1 MVGIP
6 IVVYACWSLMTLTN
20 GISIEKLPIMG
31 QVLSF
36 IYILFIAGGFSFYI
50 YVWVVIPD
58 KELQILKGEEEVVEI
73 KGDNNA

>member
-1 MVGIP
+1 
-6 IVVYACWSLMTLTN
+6 
-20 GISIEKLPIMG
+20 MG